1 MHMANNAVAGNA
13 VVQKN
18 MGMPTALPSFS
29 KATRAY
35 ATKASTVSSSVSVNA
50 DKVDDKF
57 EGIEQQLR
65 KTWIASNNNISALCQ
80 LDAQL
85 VIAICVFSYDQLS
98 LDNTQGCDYIWLVKT
113 GYCLFTKQHPAFCYI
128 FIKVY

>member
-1 MHMANNAVAGNA
+1 MFPELQIIDAVKQNEFIAKKSSVKNMHMANNAVAGNA

-85 VIAICVFSYDQLS
+85 VIAICVFSYD
-98 LDNTQGCDYIWLVKT
+98 
-113 GYCLFTKQHPAFCYI
+113 
-128 FIKVY
+128 